1 MSKFVM
7 KHWKNGIIYIF
18 MDPIVQNTRKQ
29 LLGIK
34 TIKNARK
41 LLPWEYLPT
50 KQPCFPKNKQNL

>member
-1 MSKFVM
+1 
-7 KHWKNGIIYIF
+7 